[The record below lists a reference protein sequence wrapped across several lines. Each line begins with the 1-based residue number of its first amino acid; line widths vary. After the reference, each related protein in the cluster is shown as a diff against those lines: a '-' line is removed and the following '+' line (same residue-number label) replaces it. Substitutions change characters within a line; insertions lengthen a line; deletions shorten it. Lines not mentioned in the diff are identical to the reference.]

1 MSRKLLVISWRR
13 TRKHA
18 LLNPVLPQ
26 VDPRVEP
33 RGVRR
38 RRCNQNLESAT
49 RTIVIVL
56 AAGCPRG
63 KMCGRSRHAYEP
75 ARALDN
81 MESAETG
88 PAQDGRVI
96 LRAELDRRGLAYD
109 GVFQQQ
115 RVGCSFLLDFEAGTW
130 GEPALRVLFLE
141 EGCLRDNCEKAD
153 KTCLDKHMEVMFMFG
168 PTAWAAFT

>member
-49 RTIVIVL
+49 RAIAIVL

-63 KMCGRSRHAYEP
+63 KMCGRSRHGYEP

-88 PAQDGRVI
+88 PSQDGRVI
-96 LRAELDRRGLAYD
+96 LRAELDRRGLAQD
-109 GVFQQQ
+109 GVVEQK
-115 RVGCSFLLDFEAGTW
+115 RVSCSFRVDFEAGTW
-130 GEPALRVLFLE
+130 GETALRVIFLE
-141 EGCLRDNCEKAD
+141 EGCLRDNCEKSI
-153 KTCLDKHMEVMFMFG
+153 KTCLDKHMTVMFMFG
-168 PTAWAAFT
+168 HTAWAAFT